1 MARGVNPSSRR
12 TRQRGLSL
20 VEIMVALLLG
30 AIITVGIINMFTA
43 NRATYQVNMGQARLQ
58 ENGRFAM
65 DFVTASMRNAGYTG
79 CSSRVAEINN
89 VVIPA
94 AGNNDSPPAAAF
106 DLRDAIS
113 GHRKLSA
120 TDWEPDLVG
129 LPASIPVADI
139 PVGSDMLIL
148 RYATGDDIDY
158 FADTAPPAAT
168 SFSALPPGCGPQNTD
183 PCPGFEPGDVLVASD
198 CQAAVV
204 FMVTSRTPQANTTPP
219 SLRIGHSTSTVGGF
233 KNAAKP
239 FMVVGELSDDASI
252 LALRSEIYFIA
263 PSTDADPDT
272 GLPRA
277 LWRSTGGATPV
288 ELVEGIENMTVLY
301 GEDTSG
307 DRTPNI
313 YRTID
318 DVGNRENVVTLR
330 VTLRANSVNRVTD
343 QGDGLLRR
351 DFTKTVA
358 IRNRI

>member
-1 MARGVNPSSRR
+1 MTHGSRPRCSRR
-12 TRQRGLSL
+12 HQRGLSL

-30 AIITVGIINMFTA
+30 AIITVGIVNMFTA

-65 DFVTASMRNAGYTG
+65 DFVTASMRNAGYMG
-79 CSSRVAEINN
+79 CSSRVPEINN

-94 AGNNDSPPAAAF
+94 AGNNDSPPASAF

-120 TDWEPDLVG
+120 SDWEPDLVG
-129 LPASIPVADI
+129 LPASIPVANI
-139 PVGSDMLIL
+139 PVGSDLLIL
-148 RYATGDDIDY
+148 RYASGDDIDY

-168 SFSALPPGCGPQNTD
+168 SFSALPPGCGPQNND

-198 CQAAVV
+198 CQSAVI
-204 FMVTSRTPQANTTPP
+204 FMVTSRTPQPSVNPP
-219 SLRIGHSTSTVGGF
+219 TLRIGHSTQTVGPF
-233 KNAAKP
+233 KNASKP

-252 LALRSEIYFIA
+252 LAVRSEFFFVA
-263 PSTDADPDT
+263 PGAAADPNT
-272 GLPRA
+272 GLPLA
-277 LWRSTGGATPV
+277 LWRSIGGATPV
-288 ELVEGIENMTVLY
+288 ELVEGIEAMTLLF

-307 DRTPNI
+307 DRTPNV

-318 DVGNRENVVTLR
+318 EVGNRENIVTVR
-330 VTLRANSVNRVTD
+330 VTLRANSVNAVTG